1 MKSKYLPCWPC
12 ISDEHPPG
20 LNLKVKCVMMVK
32 YDSTMS
38 WQPCSEAFFRI
49 CQAVVADPMEL
60 CTEVTRQ
67 QPLHHQHGV
76 TLSGRRAL
84 PDCRY
89 VWNPSSF
96 TLTSSVNVNI
106 VWCSVRLPLR
116 PEARSLILIKS
127 LNIPNQVVSNGWSK
141 VPISYLLHCTLL
153 KQKRILTE
161 M

>member
-1 MKSKYLPCWPC
+1 MYPCPNC
-12 ISDEHPPG
+12 DPTLITLALGSFIGLKKEKQEGDQVKTDTLFLLISSYEEQIFALLALHKWQTPPG

-60 CTEVTRQ
+60 CTEMTRQ

-96 TLTSSVNVNI
+96 TPWTLTLFDAALDSP
-106 VWCSVRLPLR
+106 WDQKP
-116 PEARSLILIKS
+116 AR
-127 LNIPNQVVSNGWSK
+127 
-141 VPISYLLHCTLL
+141 
-153 KQKRILTE
+153 
-161 M
+161 